1 MTKYFSLNEIKTNED
16 PITKNKDDVARHKFT
31 SMHLVKV
38 NSIKQLI
45 GKLPIPDEILFLWT
59 LNSFNAFTFIPYI
72 IKELGRIDN
81 LVFST
86 YSINTRIVNSL
97 IRWMDKGKIE
107 HVHIFISD
115 SMKFRMPKVVDL
127 LQGYVT
133 AGNRINVDYV
143 WNHSKVTLIEA
154 KQNHFVIEG
163 SGNFSENA
171 QHEQYVFL
179 NNNEVY
185 NFRFNSIKNAGRD
198 LLANKG

>member
-1 MTKYFSLNEIKTNED
+1 MSKYFSLNEIKKHEV

-31 SMHLVKV
+31 SMHMLKV
-38 NSIKQLI
+38 NNIKQLI
-45 GKLPIPDEILFLWT
+45 GKLPAPDEILFLWT

-107 HVHIFISD
+107 HVYIFISD

-127 LQGYVT
+127 LNSYIT
-133 AGNRINVDYV
+133 AGNKIYVDYD
-143 WNHSKVTLIEA
+143 WNHSKVTLIQA
-154 KQNHFVIEG
+154 KQHHFIIEG

-171 QHEQYVFL
+171 QYEQYVFL
-179 NNNEVY
+179 NNMNVY

-198 LLANKG
+198 TTTG